1 MIFDTIISWLPKWFL
16 GILQLESLFKDTIEC
31 KTFRMKTCYH
41 YERSKGGSD
50 GEKASLMIIRGNR
63 LKLEINNMEIIISI
77 IGIIVTSISIVWG
90 IIQFRKTKELEK
102 QKREW
107 KISERRLEQEKF
119 EWEKEKA
126 NLEQSL
132 KESADALKNWETAE
146 TEGRKLENSII
157 YCHKIAQEFR
167 YIIFAALKNPRLRN
181 LQFEK
186 VYLKQHVGYRQLP
199 GMQTNSHLKETIK
212 EDFQTAFENLYK
224 EDHINLKLI
233 IQGPAGSGK
242 TTLLKWIALHSNPS
256 EDHFFTRFLPIFIPL
271 KDLGQDPA
279 GTYKAHNL
287 NRLTGDR
294 LIKINIEDT
303 LFFEDAFEKGNVI
316 FLFDGLDE
324 VTDEHVR
331 GEILKWIMSQN
342 IRRNPLLITT
352 RASALQETGGFII
365 PPSIPVF
372 SLTEF
377 DMENINQ
384 FLKNWC
390 NNIDIE
396 IAKDERQEQQMP
408 EDTAVLQIKIEE
420 KCSHLKEIIETNK
433 SLQQLAA
440 NPLLLTIIA
449 ILQSSKEQLQWPMK
463 QHELYEKCLKLM
475 IELKDSDNSQPDVGL
490 PVKNCIEYLSYIA
503 YLLMETNCGEIEL
516 SKIKKF
522 LHPHL
527 EEPQLDSFLKDM
539 VQETGLLYE
548 SKDKLFGFSHIA
560 FQEYLAARYFARE
573 KSPNDILKHQ
583 DKNGWPEIVK
593 LYLDMIDDETTRQ
606 FLNVIIPNLVKKDYW
621 KQMTIWENR
630 LLDFADENIRKEI
643 EIRFAQEVLKILRE
657 TGNNFQVIIS
667 LYPHYPLYLYASQ
680 FIDDAWELFNNA
692 KHPFTQSIAS
702 TILHSCDKN
711 PQADI
716 TEAQSTK
723 AELMNQLKNRIDDF
737 EKQEEKNTQTY
748 TDFILQNSNTF
759 PLIFASRKN
768 ILDFNYGLE
777 KLKSGEL
784 FFNFL
789 ILHTLES
796 IVDTLSAGEVLEL
809 LNLADLRKLLEF
821 LEVQKFLEKFKLS
834 VGIDLLTL
842 RDFLKLDGFMKLRID
857 MGDIRIFIEPKY
869 FNRLRGL
876 VAEYED
882 RHWSRLKELKKE
894 INTWV
899 DLTTAKLHSLI
910 DQEIL
915 DYFPGTT

>member
-1 MIFDTIISWLPKWFL
+1 MI
-16 GILQLESLFKDTIEC
+16 E
-31 KTFRMKTCYH
+31 
-41 YERSKGGSD
+41 
-50 GEKASLMIIRGNR
+50 
-63 LKLEINNMEIIISI
+63 I
-77 IGIIVTSISIVWG
+77 IGIIVTTISIVWG
-90 IIQFRKTKELEK
+90 IIQFQKTKKLEK
-102 QKREW
+102 EKREW
-107 KISERRLEQEKF
+107 KISERRLEEDKF
-119 EWEKEKA
+119 EWRKEKA

-132 KESADALKNWETAE
+132 KNSADALDNWKKTVIEE
-146 TEGRKLENSII
+146 RKLENSII

-186 VYLKQHVGYRQLP
+186 VYLKQQVEYTQLP

-242 TTLLKWIALHSNPS
+242 TTLLKWIALQCNIS
-256 EDHFFTRFLPIFIPL
+256 EDHFFSCFLPILIPL
-271 KDLGQDPA
+271 KDLGQDPDN
-279 GTYKAHNL
+279 TYQAYNL
-287 NRLTGDR
+287 NRLTVNR

-303 LFFEDAFEKGNVI
+303 LFFEDAFEKDNVI
-316 FLFDGLDE
+316 FLLDGLDE

-331 GEILKWIMSQN
+331 GEILDWIMSQN

-352 RASALQETGGFII
+352 RESGLQETGGFII
-365 PPSIPVF
+365 HPSIPVYN
-372 SLTEF
+372 LKEF
-377 DMENINQ
+377 DMKDIKQ

-390 NNIDIE
+390 NNIEIE
-396 IAKDERQEQQMP
+396 IAKDKRQEQQIP
-408 EDTAVLQIKIEE
+408 EDTAVLQIKIED

-433 SLQQLAA
+433 RLHQLAG

-449 ILQSSKEQLQWPMK
+449 ILQSSKEQLKWPME
-463 QHELYEKCLKLM
+463 QHELYEECLNLM
-475 IELKDSDNSQPDVGL
+475 IELKDNGNSQPDAGL
-490 PVKNCIEYLSYIA
+490 SVDNCLEYLSYIA
-503 YLLMETNCGEIEL
+503 YLLVETNCGEIEQ
-516 SKIKKF
+516 SKIKNF
-522 LHPHL
+522 LPFHI

-630 LLDFADENIRKEI
+630 LLDIADQNIRKEI
-643 EIRFAQEVLKILRE
+643 EIRFAQEVLKILLE

-667 LYPHYPLYLYASQ
+667 LYAHYPLYLYAGR
-680 FIDDAWELFNNA
+680 FINEAWNLFENA
-692 KHPFTQSIAS
+692 KHPFVQSIAS
-702 TILHSCDKN
+702 TILHSCDKD
-711 PQADI
+711 PQADL
-716 TEAQSTK
+716 TKAGLTK
-723 AELMNQLKNRIDDF
+723 AELMNRLKNHIDVF
-737 EKQEEKNTQTY
+737 EKKEEKTQQMY
-748 TDFILQNSNTF
+748 TDFILQNSNSF

-784 FFNFL
+784 FFSFL
-789 ILHTLES
+789 ILLTLES
-796 IVDTLSAGEVLEL
+796 MVDTLSADDVLEL
-809 LNLADLRKLLEF
+809 LNLSDLRKLLEF
-821 LEVQKFLEKFKLS
+821 LEVQKFLEKLEKFKLS
-834 VGIDLLTL
+834 VGIDLLAL
-842 RDFLKLDGFMKLRID
+842 RDFLKLQGFMELRIE

-869 FNRLRGL
+869 FDRLRGL
-876 VAEYED
+876 VAEYQNQY
-882 RHWSRLKELKKE
+882 RSQLKELKKE

-899 DLTTAKLHSLI
+899 DNTTANLHSLL
-910 DQEIL
+910 DREIL
-915 DYFPGTT
+915 NYFPGTTEEDVKEFRNGEYVSESVNQ